1 MYNCIFTYLHIIEKL
16 KMDNK
21 YKKIIKLKNGI
32 KCLII
37 PIDTL
42 LTEISININFGKINE
57 KPNET
62 ELAHY
67 TEHLLGR
74 ITSKKYPNYKEIQ
87 NELKKKGA
95 YLNASVDLYETRYY
109 IQGLYQDIEFYVDIL
124 SNTIKDFK
132 FQKDIEKQEK
142 KAVSQELSQIMSNN
156 SFKFEQKIWNFLY
169 KNHSDIMDYDKSIKS
184 LNYYDAKRIYEFIK
198 KKYLLQNMT
207 IILNCPLNAVIKTE
221 KLINKYFNYNNKCPK
236 CFIETPILTYKNKSL
251 KIINVKN
258 PKNQKNDVIIKH
270 MVLKTIKHLSDEHI
284 ALKYIDDIFF
294 NFETGIFF
302 KELRDKYG
310 LIYNIGLY
318 FDIDIVQPKSSKYY
332 IETRTGEKNIPNLI
346 YYMLEIIKNLEITDE
361 NIKNSKITFKINKEY
376 EKFKKLTSFN
386 KYYGKY
392 VKNNIPIVEI
402 SEYYKKLINIKNNVI
417 KKYLIIFKKDL
428 MKGLIFYYS
437 KNNLNTIIKNKLEN
451 KYEYLSI

>member
-1 MYNCIFTYLHIIEKL
+1 
-16 KMDNK
+16 MDNK

-95 YLNASVDLYETRYY
+95 YVNASVDLYETRYY
-109 IQGLYQDIEFYVDIL
+109 IQGLYEDIEFYIDIL
-124 SNTIKDFK
+124 SNAIKDFK
-132 FQKDIEKQEK
+132 FEKNIERQEK
-142 KAVSQELSQIMSNN
+142 NAVSQELRQIMSNN
-156 SFKFEQKIWNFLY
+156 LFIFEQKIWNFLY
-169 KNHSDIMDYDKSIKS
+169 KNHSNIMNYDKSIKS
-184 LNYYDAKRIYEFIK
+184 LKYYDTKRIYDFIEK
-198 KKYLLQNMT
+198 NYLLHNIT
-207 IILNCPLNAVIKTE
+207 IILNCPLNNVKKTE
-221 KLINKYFNYNNKCPK
+221 KLINKYFNYTNKCPE
-236 CFIETPILTYKNKSL
+236 CFIKTPILTYKNKSL

-258 PKNQKNDVIIKH
+258 PKNQKDDIILKY
-270 MVLKTIKHLSDEHI
+270 MVVKTIKHLSNEHI
-284 ALKYIDDIFF
+284 ALKYINDIFF

-318 FDIDIVQPKSSKYY
+318 YDIDIVQPKSSKYY
-332 IETRTGEKNIPNLI
+332 IKTRTSEKNIPNLI
-346 YYMLEIIKNLEITDE
+346 YYILKIIKNLEITDE
-361 NIKNSKITFKINKEY
+361 NIRNSKITFKINKEY
-376 EKFKKLTSFN
+376 EKFKELTSFN
-386 KYYGKY
+386 KYYGKF
-392 VKNNIPIVEI
+392 VKNNIPIIEI

-417 KKYLIIFKKDL
+417 KKYLITFKKDL

-437 KNNLNTIIKNKLEN
+437 KNNLNTSIKNKLDS